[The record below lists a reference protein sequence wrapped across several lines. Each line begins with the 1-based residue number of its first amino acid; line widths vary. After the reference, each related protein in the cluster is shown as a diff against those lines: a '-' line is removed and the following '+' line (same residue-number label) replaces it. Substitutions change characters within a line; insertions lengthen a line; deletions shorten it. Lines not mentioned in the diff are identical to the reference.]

1 MTGLD
6 DILPLLAATVRVSVP
21 LILAAFAGLFSER
34 AGIVDIGL
42 EGKMLS
48 GAFASA
54 AIAAITGN
62 VWLGLLGAV
71 ATAAVLGLVHG
82 FVCITQRGNQ
92 VVSGMAINI
101 LVSGLSMTLGLAWFA
116 QGGRT
121 PPLPPGARFPELFGQ
136 TVLVYPAFLLVP
148 LGWFVLGRTRFGLR
162 LRAVGENP
170 AAVDTAGI
178 SVARLRY
185 AAVLIAGVLCGV
197 AGAYIATAQAAGFV
211 RDMTGGRGYLAL
223 AAVILGKWRPFPTL
237 AACLLFAGLDA
248 VAIRLQGVA
257 VPWIG
262 QIPVEFIQSV
272 PYVMTVVLLAGFVGR
287 AIPPRAAGIPYVKD
301 R

>member
-1 MTGLD
+1 MNELVS
-6 DILPLLAATVRVSVP
+6 LLAATVRVAVP
-21 LILAAFAGLFSER
+21 LILAGFAGLVSER

-42 EGKMLS
+42 EGKMLA
-48 GAFASA
+48 GAFAAA
-54 AIAAITGN
+54 AIAAVTGN

-71 ATAAVLGLVHG
+71 AAAGVLGLVHG
-82 FVCITQRGNQ
+82 FVAITQRGNQ

-136 TVLVYPAFLLVP
+136 DVLVWPAFLLVP
-148 LGWFVLGRTRFGLR
+148 LGWWVLSHTSFGLR

-170 AAVDTAGI
+170 AAVDTAGV

-223 AAVILGKWRPFPTL
+223 AAVVLGKWRPFPTF

-248 VAIRLQGVA
+248 VAIRLQGVV

-262 QIPVEFIQSV
+262 QVPVEFVQAV

-287 AIPPRAAGIPYVKD
+287 AVPPRAAGTPYVKD